1 MDTQLMEQLKN
12 IEKTTTQIESD
23 TEKLRSDTHDI
34 KIDLAVLKEQMTS
47 VQVCTEKLEGSVF
60 GNGKT
65 GYDTRMKELELKMIQ
80 NTEFRTDVKRLGWGI
95 IALIAGDLVLRLL
108 GFI

>member
-1 MDTQLMEQLKN
+1 MDAALMEKLDN
-12 IEKTTTQIESD
+12 ITNKLDLVESD
-23 TEKLRSDTHDI
+23 TGKLRSDTHDI